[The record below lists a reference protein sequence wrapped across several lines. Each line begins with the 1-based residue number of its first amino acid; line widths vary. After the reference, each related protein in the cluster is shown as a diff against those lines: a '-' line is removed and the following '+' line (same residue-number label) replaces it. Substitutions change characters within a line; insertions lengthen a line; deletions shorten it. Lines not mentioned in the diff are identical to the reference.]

1 MSNGT
6 VTDPRTQTE
15 VHPDVVAD
23 YAKRGPEAAFW
34 APTGLSA
41 LPPPAGGGIPEA
53 PADGQ
58 MYARQN
64 GEWVVVPPAPQPG
77 SWIPIT
83 FTNGTVAAECAYRL
97 EPDGTCRLRG
107 SVQAQSGNWGTVS
120 VETLPLPASGTVYF
134 IEGGLDDT
142 GNNVATWQV
151 MIWGSGAPT
160 PGQLRLY
167 RQLPDS
173 GAGGTCSLDGIVYP
187 C

>member
-34 APTGLSA
+34 APTGLVSLA
-41 LPPPAGGGIPEA
+41 PAGGGIPEA

-64 GEWVVVPPAPQPG
+64 GAWVVVPQPG
-77 SWIPIT
+77 PWNPIT
-83 FTNGTVAAECAYRL
+83 FTAGTPAAECAYRL

-134 IEGGLDDT
+134 IEGGVDDT
-142 GNNVATWQV
+142 GNNMATWQV

-167 RQLPDS
+167 RQLPDN